1 MTEQDFRAVGEQAL
15 DLLRSLAPIKTGN
28 LRYNAI
34 KIEWTNANEFKL
46 YVDES
51 IAPYMPY
58 TNEVWE
64 HKLIKM
70 GNFLPGQVVERMR
83 TWDNPNEGWF
93 DRAARAIAEFI
104 AQRTGGQL
112 HDSP

>member
-1 MTEQDFRAVGEQAL
+1 MTPNELIAL
-15 DLLRSLAPIKTGN
+15 GQECLQIIKRMSPIDTGN

-34 KIEWTNANEFKL
+34 RFEMPNPNKFVI
-46 YVDES
+46 YVDER

-64 HKLIKM
+64 HKIIKM
-70 GNFLPGQVVERMR
+70 GNFVPGEVIERMR

-93 DRAARAIAEFI
+93 DRAVRTAILYVQQKTKGELKAW
-104 AQRTGGQL
+104 
-112 HDSP
+112 

>member
-1 MTEQDFRAVGEQAL
+1 MIYNELISLGQECLQII
-15 DLLRSLAPIKTGN
+15 RSMSPIKTGN

-34 KIEWTNANEFKL
+34 RFEMPNPDTYVI

-64 HKLIKM
+64 HKIIKM
-70 GNFLPGQVVERMR
+70 GNFLPGQVIERMR
-83 TWDNPNEGWF
+83 TWNNPNEGWW
-93 DRAARAIAEFI
+93 DRAVKTAILY
-104 AQRTGGQL
+104 AQQKTKGEL
-112 HDSP
+112 KAW